1 MYGSWYTIEQQLNL
15 KEIVSGSIRSLK
27 EKALF
32 F

>member
-15 KEIVSGSIRSLK
+15 KEIDSGSIRSLK
-27 EKALF
+27 EKPLF